1 MYSLDVLFIID
12 GVFDTF
18 FILEYVYITADSTK
32 YTQHICS
39 IVQHI

>member
-1 MYSLDVLFIID
+1 MYFLSLMVYLIL
-12 GVFDTF
+12 F